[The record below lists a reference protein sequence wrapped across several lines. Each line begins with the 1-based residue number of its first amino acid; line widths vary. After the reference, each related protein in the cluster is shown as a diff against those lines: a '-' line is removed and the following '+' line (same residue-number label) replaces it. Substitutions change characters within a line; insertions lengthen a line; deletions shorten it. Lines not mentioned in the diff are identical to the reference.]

1 MEGSIPMPIEVT
13 ENFAPQD
20 PMGFVDIIS
29 EENMIGG
36 RPSRPMPPMPID
48 PVTFPICEKEFI
60 GPALTIQSTAA
71 RGSHVFTCCPLAHLQ
86 KLINGLHPGFRDA
99 RWKSIQVRIQPT
111 AAMATLRGAVRIA
124 YTPVFTPVR
133 YAGAANIGYDLMRYS
148 TVDNVVMP
156 FSQETDTV
164 VDIPM
169 VYYAPFWNLT
179 KSAGIEAPT
188 GLYIGIDQSLGNAD
202 NVACSATFQ
211 IYFKFVGLE
220 FYTPSFTSVDSP
232 TPAAYTASSGTPVY
246 SKVDATAYGRVAEAA
261 NKSKQGVISG
271 VAETVAKASSLAA
284 TVDPTGAAAA
294 VSSVATAVG
303 AAASLLGLDKP
314 TSLDFPSY
322 CQLRIGDHLVQ
333 PSGLDP
339 SLVANVGPDITD
351 TVDHAI
357 FTENQD
363 SGNLASLC
371 SKWSIHSTGE
381 VTSGALPGH
390 VITADSINP
399 CNKLGSPAG
408 IYAPNVAFY
417 SSFFSHWRG
426 DLRFRFTMH
435 QDCFFKGKLY
445 LAYFPLPSLP
455 VPASITPAQLN
466 LVRYAVMSVV
476 GPHVVEFTI
485 PYHALTEWDSTSLYF
500 TDTKY
505 AFAIGL
511 MEPAR
516 RQGVVTGFE
525 WTLEIAATDEPGK
538 YEVAEPEAWAPAKA
552 YGIVGSQSRPLGP
565 IGETAITPVT
575 TLTPLLKRY
584 CYQGTIPAGPLMSV
598 VPTLGIDPFHS
609 LVLSTF
615 CAFRGSLRYTLYMP
629 PNTHMRGTF
638 KNTNSSQDPTRSK
651 AGSQC
656 GHTVKY
662 QDYNP
667 EVPLEFHFTQQ
678 TYYYPISAG
687 ASIST
692 HNWFEFGLYNADG
705 TPNTTKAIVYYM
717 SVGDDFI
724 YGVRRPLPVIYPV

>member
-1 MEGSIPMPIEVT
+1 MPIEVT
-13 ENFAPQD
+13 QDFTPQD
-20 PMGFVDIIS
+20 PMGFVDIIAD
-29 EENMIGG
+29 ENDIGG
-36 RPSRPMPPMPID
+36 RPSRPSPPMPID

-60 GPALTIQSTAA
+60 GPALTIQSTAS
-71 RGSHVFTCCPLAHLQ
+71 RGSHVFTCNVLAHLQ
-86 KLINGLHPGFRDA
+86 RLINGLHPGFRDC
-99 RWKSIQVRIQPT
+99 RWKSIQVRVQPT
-111 AAMATLRGAVRIA
+111 AAMATLRGALRVA
-124 YTPVFTPVR
+124 YSPVFTPVR
-133 YAGAANIGYDLMRYS
+133 YAGGPNLGYDLMRYS
-148 TVDNVVMP
+148 TIDNVVIP

-164 VDIPM
+164 IDIPM
-169 VYYAPFWNLT
+169 VYPNPFWNT
-179 KSAGIEAPT
+179 SKAATIEAPT

-211 IYFKFVGLE
+211 LYFRFVGLE
-220 FYTPSFTSVDSP
+220 FYTPSFEPFSSP
-232 TPAAYTASSGTPVY
+232 VPVAYVAAAGTPVY
-246 SKVDATAYGRVAEAA
+246 TKVDATAYGRISEAKT
-261 NKSKQGVISG
+261 KSDKGLIAG

-284 TVDPTGAAAA
+284 TVDPTGTMAA
-294 VSSVATAVG
+294 VSSVASAVG
-303 AAASLLGLDKP
+303 GAASLLGLDKP

-339 SLVANVGPDITD
+339 SLVANVAPDASD
-351 TVDHAI
+351 TVNHAI
-357 FTENQD
+357 FSENQD

-390 VITADSINP
+390 VITSDAVSP
-399 CNKLGSPAG
+399 CNKLQSPAG

-435 QDCFFKGKLY
+435 QDCFFKGKLF
-445 LAYFPLPSLP
+445 LAYFPLPALP

-466 LVRYAVMSVV
+466 QVRYAVMSVV
-476 GPHVVEFTI
+476 GPHVIEFTI
-485 PYHALTEWDSTSLYF
+485 PYHALTEWDSTSQYF

-505 AFAIGL
+505 AFSIGM

-538 YEVAEPEAWAPAKA
+538 YELAEPEAWAPAKA
-552 YGIVGSQSRPLGP
+552 YGIVGSESRPLGP
-565 IGETAITPVT
+565 MGETAIVPITS
-575 TLTPLLKRY
+575 LTPLLKRY
-584 CYQGTIPAGPLMSV
+584 CYQGTISPGPLLSI

-615 CAFRGSLRYTLYMP
+615 CAYRGSLRYTLYLP
-629 PNTHMRGTF
+629 PNTHLRGTF
-638 KNTNSSQDPTRSK
+638 KNSLCSTDATRSK

-667 EVPLEFHFTQQ
+667 EVPIEFHYMFQ
-678 TYYYPISAG
+678 TYYGQISQG
-687 ASIST
+687 ASINT
-692 HNWFEFGLYNADG
+692 HNWFQFGLYNADG
-705 TPNTTKAIVYYM
+705 TPNTTTGIVYYM

-724 YGVRRPLPVIYPV
+724 YGVRRPLPVLYPV